1 MLFLSYAEED
11 AKTGV
16 EVAKRLADQGLDVF
30 YWQDPRRRGGR
41 FIERIEK
48 AIGQADAFVA
58 LLSPS
63 FMASRWCQQERELAM
78 QREHDL
84 QAREPGSV
92 FIHVLKISDTQ
103 AEQAGFLRSYDW
115 RDLTSPQSWEQE
127 LRGLADRIRPGAAG
141 PGPGIASPLPGLLA
155 AESAFYGHRYDLDKV
170 VAGLASESGPHFWL
184 AIAPPAL
191 GKSWFLRRIGAAMA
205 APGNPGWTS
214 HLVDV
219 REEPSDVRTDAN
231 ALLAR
236 LLGLAEVPAAGAEAL
251 RDAAADISES
261 GRSCLCLLD
270 SAELL
275 DEQTSGA
282 LRASLSR
289 IYRLLSPP
297 GRLALVV
304 ASRRDDQWRGTV
316 PDPRLTSL
324 RLGELNDDDVRR
336 ALRDLASQM
345 DARVSPAAVRQAS
358 DLVLRLSQ
366 GLPVLLA
373 RCLDWIRR
381 ERWLQMERLESDA
394 VFDEL
399 AEPYV
404 QQRLLTPDGLGR
416 GSRGGAGQPRYALE
430 QAFRVLAPYRLFTL
444 SHLQH
449 HVESDAVLR
458 SSLENAAWSVE
469 DLWRAIGDSA
479 LLAPMDETWR
489 EIHPG
494 IRRLLFRYYYGSA
507 ELRARAHLAARA
519 FVQEWTEH
527 QLGKDQVVGMVEC
540 LWHEAAAIRLTGA
553 GGALDEL
560 SASAE
565 RLFGTLQPA
574 AAYSGAELRAYG
586 AERLRE
592 DAEFQELVR
601 GITGLATIVVAPTLS
616 GYVPRP
622 EELEIGKQL
631 AMVRDDLRSR
641 VVLLY
646 GPGGAGKTWL
656 VRQLALANAADRTTI
671 WLDPI
676 DLDDSESWL
685 LSSLERGIAR
695 RLDPEN
701 RYFGPYQDYISRL
714 PVYVRS
720 PINPEAVLGH
730 LGRIKRIFME
740 CYTRFAAE
748 SGATV
753 VMTFDTVEAIRG
765 MYLVLTLTQWMKS
778 LPSTLFILSGREN
791 RRSPDQIRMELED
804 SYFSLPVTTVR
815 MGGFGR
821 QAALDY
827 LSASGAG
834 SALTDD
840 EKAKVVLLTR
850 GHPLWMAF
858 TIAYLMEIGIP
869 REVDD
874 TPLADIE
881 RDLPYDAEM
890 TSAGLRLHES
900 FRRSLMVPYQQ
911 TGFWRQSVMRLA
923 VVRQSISRTTWRAL
937 MSDCPL
943 PDGVESVDQAWDAL
957 LRQPW
962 IRPRANGRYLTLHDA
977 MAEELAERV
986 IPLHDQSKKWRRAL
1000 WRRAADSYTELID
1013 QGEAELETWFAAL
1026 NVRLENLGQQ
1036 LQSGDQPQDAMQ
1048 ADSIDEV
1055 SRLDARKRE
1064 LDQLKAARLYYL
1076 LLHDFEVGCAEFLR
1090 LFSLARDRQDVS
1102 FQDLLAFE
1110 IQRFLP
1116 GGDLPGAVGEVIGGA
1131 VDEFRIWLTTE
1142 GVGFHLDIA
1151 LCMADYLMAN
1161 EQPATVAKLLDGL
1174 PPDAADQRQRWHMN
1188 LLRGEACMRIP
1199 SQVREAREYFR
1210 AALNDAEALA
1220 TEDRSMLVA
1229 RAHKELGFYY
1239 RNMGEWSDADL
1250 AYQKA
1255 RDAVSSVLA
1264 TATADDDRAEMASI
1278 QANWAYLKGLVGQY
1292 RDGINLVES
1301 AIAVQHRLHRWV
1313 EEGTSWSVCGE
1324 VYRYERRFHKAWD
1337 AYAEAER
1344 IFQEQRNWP
1353 GLGLIYQEQAICI
1366 LQAVQDGI
1374 ALVSDRDPV
1383 ALAQRLTAI
1392 ALDIC
1397 RDQFVRAYPSAL
1409 NRAGRIFGVDDT
1421 EEGLR
1426 YLADG
1431 IECARSL
1438 SDGWFW
1444 FANLIEYVELSYR
1457 AWRATA
1463 STEYLVKIDARAPD
1477 IEEVMSLY
1485 EFPDLR
1491 GRWRILQGHL
1501 AVHRSLETGDQ
1512 GLLDTA
1518 LDAYRAGFAMLA
1530 AEYVGSSGASAIP
1543 GEFRHFRDVLTRL
1556 PQDLRAHW
1564 LSDLRRAWTDDPGGS
1579 TLLLARLEELY

>member
-1 MLFLSYAEED
+1 VLFLSYAEED

-16 EVAKRLADQGLDVF
+16 EVAKRLADQGLDVY

-41 FIERIEK
+41 FIEQIEK
-48 AIGQADAFVA
+48 AIGRADAFVA

-63 FMASRWCQQERELAM
+63 FVTSRWCQQERELAM

-84 QAREPGSV
+84 QARAPGST
-92 FIHVLKISDTQ
+92 FIHVLKISETK

-115 RDLTSPQSWEQE
+115 GDLTSPQSWEQE
-127 LRGLADRIRPGAAG
+127 LRGLADRIRPGAS
-141 PGPGIASPLPGLLA
+141 IASPLPPLLT
-155 AESAFYGHRYDLDKV
+155 AEPAFYGHRNELDRV
-170 VAGLASESGPHFWL
+170 VGGLASASGPHFWL
-184 AIAPPAL
+184 AIAPPGL

-205 APGNPGWTS
+205 APGNPGWTA

-231 ALLAR
+231 ALVAR
-236 LLGLAEVPAAGAEAL
+236 LLGLAEVPADRAEAL

-275 DEQTSGA
+275 DEQTSSA
-282 LRASLSR
+282 LRASLSDM
-289 IYRLLSPP
+289 YRLLSPP

-336 ALRDLASQM
+336 ALRDLASQT
-345 DARVSPAAVRQAS
+345 AAGVSPAAVRQAS
-358 DLVLRLSQ
+358 DMVLRLSQ

-444 SHLQH
+444 SHLRH
-449 HVESDAVLR
+449 HVQSDAALR

-489 EIHPG
+489 EIHPA

-507 ELRARAHLAARA
+507 ELRGKAHRGARA
-519 FVQEWTEH
+519 FVREWAGQ

-540 LWHEAAAIRLTGA
+540 LWHEAAMLRLTGSA
-553 GGALDEL
+553 STLDEL
-560 SASAE
+560 SASAQQ
-565 RLFGTLQPA
+565 LFGTLQPA
-574 AAYSGAELRAYG
+574 AAYTGAELRAYG

-592 DAEFQELVR
+592 DAEFQQLVR
-601 GITGLATIVVAPTLS
+601 GITGLAGVVVAPTLS

-622 EELEIGKQL
+622 EELEISKQL
-631 AMVRDDLRSR
+631 AMVQDDLRSR

-685 LSSLERGIAR
+685 LSSVERGIAR

-701 RYFGPYQDYISRL
+701 RHFGPYQAYISRL
-714 PVYVRS
+714 PVSVRS
-720 PINPEAVLGH
+720 PMNPETVLGH

-804 SYFSLPVTTVR
+804 SHFSLPVTTVR

-834 SALTDD
+834 IALTDD
-840 EKAKVVLLTR
+840 EKAKLVLLTR

-858 TIAYLMEIGIP
+858 TIAYLMDIGIP
-869 REVDD
+869 LEVDD

-881 RDLPYDAEM
+881 RDLPYDADM
-890 TSAGLRLHES
+890 TAAGLTLHES
-900 FRRSLMVPYQQ
+900 FRRRLMVPYQQ
-911 TGFWRQSVMRLA
+911 TDFWHQSVMRLA
-923 VVRQSISRTTWRAL
+923 VVRQSISQTTWRAL

-943 PDGVESVDQAWDAL
+943 PDGVGSIDEAWDAL

-977 MAEELAERV
+977 MAEELAERI
-986 IPLHDQSKKWRRAL
+986 IPLHDQSKEWRKGL
-1000 WRRAADSYTELID
+1000 WRRAAESYTELIN
-1013 QGEAELETWFAAL
+1013 QGEAELETRFAAL
-1026 NVRLENLGQQ
+1026 NVRLENLGRQ
-1036 LQSGDQPQDAMQ
+1036 LQSGDHPLDAMQ

-1055 SRLDARKRE
+1055 SMLDARKRE

-1076 LLHDFEVGCAEFLR
+1076 LLHEFEMGCREFLH
-1090 LFSLARDRQDVS
+1090 LFEAARDRQDVG

-1131 VDEFRIWLTTE
+1131 VAEFRGWLSSG
-1142 GVGFHLDIA
+1142 GVRFHLDIA
-1151 LCMADYLMAN
+1151 LCMADYLMTN
-1161 EQPATVAKLLDGL
+1161 EQPATVGKLLDGL
-1174 PPDAADQRQRWHMN
+1174 PPDAADQRQRCQMN

-1199 SQVREAREYFR
+1199 SQVREAHGYFR
-1210 AALNDAEALA
+1210 EALNDAEALA

-1239 RNMGEWSDADL
+1239 RNMGQWSDADL
-1250 AYQKA
+1250 AYRKA

-1264 TATADDDRAEMASI
+1264 TAPADHDRAEMASI

-1292 RDGINLVES
+1292 RDGINLAAS
-1301 AIAVQHRLHRWV
+1301 AIAVQHHLHRWV
-1313 EEGTSWSVCGE
+1313 EEGRSWSVCGE
-1324 VYRYERRFHKAWD
+1324 VYRYERLFHKAWE

-1353 GLGLIYQEQAICI
+1353 GLGLLYQQQAICI
-1366 LQAVQDGI
+1366 LQAAQDGI
-1374 ALVSDRDPV
+1374 ALVSDSDPV
-1383 ALAQRLTAI
+1383 ALVRRLIAM

-1397 RDQFVRAYPSAL
+1397 RDQSIRAYPSAL
-1409 NRAGRIFGVDDT
+1409 NRAGRIFGVHDT

-1426 YLADG
+1426 YLAEG

-1457 AWRATA
+1457 AWQETA
-1463 STEYLVKIDARAPD
+1463 DPGYLGKIAARAPD
-1477 IEEVMSLY
+1477 IDDVMSLY

-1501 AVHRSLETGDQ
+1501 AVHRSLETRDQ

-1518 LDAYRAGFAMLA
+1518 LDDYRAGFAMLA
-1530 AEYVGSSGASAIP
+1530 RDYIGSSGASAIP
-1543 GEFRHFRDVLTRL
+1543 GEFRHFRELLTMLPADV
-1556 PQDLRAHW
+1556 RAHW
-1564 LSDLRRAWTDDPGGS
+1564 LSELRRAWSAENEGS
-1579 TLLLARLEELY
+1579 ILLLARLEELY